1 MAVTYNYGTGRRKS
15 AVARV
20 FIKKG
25 SGNIVVNGKPV
36 DQFFS
41 RETGRMIVR
50 QPLVLTNFVDT
61 FDILVNVTGGGESG
75 QAGAVRHG
83 ITRALIDYDA
93 ELKSPLKKAGLV
105 TRDAREVERKKV
117 GFARRVV
124 ASSSRSV
131 NRFRVVPK
139 SRLRAAFC
147 HMDVVSSADPLL
159 KPADGRL
166 FISCWGRA

>member
-75 QAGAVRHG
+75 QAGAVRLG

-117 GFARRVV
+117 GFRKARRRKQF
-124 ASSSRSV
+124 SKR
-131 NRFRVVPK
+131 
-139 SRLRAAFC
+139 
-147 HMDVVSSADPLL
+147 
-159 KPADGRL
+159 
-166 FISCWGRA
+166 